1 MSADRRIASAVADYR
16 ARADA
21 QAAAAKRVEA
31 AQGTREKARRP
42 GVIRRDPMDDFRNFT
57 FDEIVV
63 GHSETLTSRADP
75 VRMRLASTAV
85 MMLVAHSRR
94 LAARPLV

>member
-1 MSADRRIASAVADYR
+1 
-16 ARADA
+16 
-21 QAAAAKRVEA
+21 
-31 AQGTREKARRP
+31 
-42 GVIRRDPMDDFRNFT
+42 MDDFRNFT